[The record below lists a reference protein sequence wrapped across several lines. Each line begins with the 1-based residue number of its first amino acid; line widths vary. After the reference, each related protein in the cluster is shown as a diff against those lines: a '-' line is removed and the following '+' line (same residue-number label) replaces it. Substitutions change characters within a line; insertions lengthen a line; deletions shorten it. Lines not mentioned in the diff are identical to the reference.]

1 MSYSDNTRSNG
12 QPVQPVATL
21 DQFFRASVL
30 HTYLHRCRSILRR
43 YGWIP
48 VLSLLVLGGLAVYYA
63 SELPASFRSNAV
75 MWRAGKINLPEGR
88 LYSEELTSYLG
99 TQAELI
105 ESPVIRR
112 RALEQVLAQF
122 PALASGPGTNSGME
136 LLPFQIKV
144 KTSLKSSTL
153 KLRATGPTLESTRFF
168 LDELMEAYL
177 SFKREART
185 RTSSSALT
193 SITEQIREVEQQ
205 IQEKQNLLAA
215 FEASNNVSFL
225 NERSLSAGS
234 HLAKLDEALSDLLTE
249 LRLLNSLS
257 PEQFRDIGANPG
269 SPSTGVVVP
278 GENAA
283 RALALSA
290 AAPRSAY
297 FQALQQLELLKV
309 QRDEFATVLRPAH
322 SKMIKLNQEIAGLEK
337 LLSTVQGKEEEQ
349 ALAQMTNRKRSLELQ
364 IQNLESQY
372 LSWETNAVDA
382 SRQLAEY
389 QLIVRQL
396 ERHQARFDRLVSLVQ
411 TVDLNKALD
420 QESLSP
426 LAPASIARP
435 SLTKFKIVAGGVFLG
450 LMVGGGLLLVLAV
463 IDDRFTSMTELRLQ
477 LSEDIVGQIPESIL
491 ARRNTKSRRRRYPED
506 QQAFTESFRNLRS
519 SLICM
524 PNRNE
529 QPKLFLITS
538 SVPKEGKTT
547 VAANF
552 AAVLA
557 MSGAR
562 VLVVDADLRRSN
574 LHKVLG
580 ADLAPGLCEV
590 LNRSLSA
597 DEVIVSTQQPNLYLL
612 PAGSSRIGSSETFLV
627 HAADRLLRELTGR
640 YDYVLVDTA
649 PILATDDVATLGS
662 RTDGV
667 FVVVRASY
675 TSARMTREAL
685 GRLHKRG
692 INVLGVIYNRA
703 APSSDYHYR
712 YSSDYH
718 DAMAGNSLPAMAAP
732 LKGRKKKR

>member
-1 MSYSDNTRSNG
+1 
-12 QPVQPVATL
+12 
-21 DQFFRASVL
+21 
-30 HTYLHRCRSILRR
+30 
-43 YGWIP
+43 
-48 VLSLLVLGGLAVYYA
+48 
-63 SELPASFRSNAV
+63 

-105 ESPVIRR
+105 ESPTIRQ
-112 RALEQVLAQF
+112 RALERVLARF
-122 PALASGPGTNSGME
+122 PELTSPIVTNRNPE
-136 LLPFQIKV
+136 TLPFDIKV

-153 KLRATGPTLESTRFF
+153 KLHATGPTQESTRVF

-185 RTSSSALT
+185 RTSSSALA
-193 SITEQIREVEQQ
+193 SITEQIREVEEQL
-205 IQEKQNLLAA
+205 QERQKQLAA

-234 HLAKLDEALSDLLTE
+234 HLAKLDQSLSDLRTE

-257 PEQFRDIGANPG
+257 PEQFLDMAVSPG
-269 SPSTGVVVP
+269 SPSTGVAVP
-278 GENAA
+278 GEEAA
-283 RALALSA
+283 QALALSA

-297 FQALQQLELLKV
+297 FQALQQLELLKAE
-309 QRDEFATVLRPAH
+309 RDEFTQVLRPAH
-322 SKMIKLNQEIAGLEK
+322 SKMIKLNQEILGLEK
-337 LLSTVQGKEEEQ
+337 LLNAVRDEEEHQ
-349 ALAQMTNRKRSLELQ
+349 ALAQLVNRKKSLELQ

-372 LSWETNAVDA
+372 SSWETNAVDA

-389 QLIVRQL
+389 QLINRQM
-396 ERHQARFDRLVSLVQ
+396 ERHQALYDRLVSLVQ
-411 TVDLNKALD
+411 TVDLNQALD

-426 LAPASIARP
+426 LAPASAARP
-435 SLTKFKIVAGGVFLG
+435 SLTRYKIAIAGLFLG
-450 LMVGGGLLLVLAV
+450 LMAGGGLLLVLAV
-463 IDDRFTSMTELRLQ
+463 VDDRFTSLTEMRLQ

-491 ARRNTKSRRRRYPED
+491 ARRNGKARHGSHPED
-506 QQAFTESFRNLRS
+506 QQAFTESFRSLRS

-524 PNRNE
+524 ADHND
-529 QPKLFLITS
+529 QPKVFLVTS

-547 VAANF
+547 VTANF

-562 VLVVDADLRRSN
+562 VLVIDADLRRSS
-574 LHKVLG
+574 LHKVFG
-580 ADLAPGLCEV
+580 AESKPGLCEV
-590 LNRSLSA
+590 LHEGVSVGEA
-597 DEVIVSTQQPNLYLL
+597 IVSTQQPNLDLL
-612 PAGSSRIGSSETFLV
+612 PAGGSSISSSEAFLGQR
-627 HAADRLLRELTGR
+627 ADQLLRELAAK

-649 PILATDDVATLGS
+649 PVLATDDVATLGS

-667 FVVVRASY
+667 FMVVRASY

-685 GRLHKRG
+685 ERLHRRR

-703 APSSDYHYR
+703 EPSSDYCYR

-718 DAMAGNSLPAMAAP
+718 DRKAANSLPVMATP
-732 LKGRKKKR
+732 LKAH